1 MLTSVLIFAHGDLAP
16 GIIVERTLALFPDAY
31 VIAADGGTASAL
43 VCGAKPDLIIGDMDS
58 VDPDLLENLQ
68 SQDTEIRRYPVEKD
82 LTDLELAL
90 LAAAERDAKIIRVLG
105 ALGGRLDH
113 TLSNI
118 YLLALPELEGRDVRL
133 VAGNQ
138 EAWLMHPGE
147 TTISGKTG
155 DTLSLIPL
163 NGAVEGVETEN
174 LYYPLREETLK
185 FGPARGVSNVM
196 TADRAIVRSR
206 RGELLIIHTVGKA

>member
-1 MLTSVLIFAHGDLAP
+1 MTSVLIFAHGDFTP
-16 GIIVERTLALFPDAY
+16 GIMVERALASLPDAY
-31 VIAADGGTASAL
+31 VIAADGGARAA
-43 VCGAKPDLIIGDMDS
+43 VNAGAKPNLVIGDMDS

-68 SQDTEIRRYPVEKD
+68 SEGVEIRRYPTEKD
-82 LTDLELAL
+82 ETDLELAL
-90 LAAAERDAKIIRVLG
+90 KAAALQAGHPIRILG

-118 YLLALPELEGRDVRL
+118 YLLALPELAGCDVRL
-133 VAGNQ
+133 VSGNQ
-138 EAWLMHPGE
+138 EAWLMPPGE
-147 TTISGKTG
+147 AAISGAKG
-155 DTLSLIPL
+155 DTLSLVPL

-174 LYYPLREETLK
+174 LYYPLRAETLK

>member
-1 MLTSVLIFAHGDLAP
+1 LNPVLIFAYGDLNP
-16 GIIVERTLALFPDAY
+16 GVMVQRALSLWPDAY
-31 VIAADGGTASAL
+31 VIAADGGAISA
-43 VCGAKPDLIIGDMDS
+43 VESGIQPHLIIGDMDS
-58 VDPDLLENLQ
+58 VDPELLENLQ
-68 SQDTEIRRYPVEKD
+68 ARGAEIQRYPVEKD
-82 LTDLELAL
+82 ETDLQLAL
-90 LAAAERDAKIIRVLG
+90 LAAAEQDAGKILVLG

-118 YLLALPELEGRDVRL
+118 YLLALPELKGRDVRL

-147 TTISGKTG
+147 TIISGAKG
-155 DTLSLIPL
+155 DTLSLVPL
-163 NGAVEGVETEN
+163 DGMVEGVETEH
-174 LYYPLREETLK
+174 LYYPLRAETLT

-206 RGELLIIHTVGKA
+206 RGELLIIHTAGKA

>member
-1 MLTSVLIFAHGDLAP
+1 MTSVLIFAHGDLNP
-16 GIIVERTLALFPDAY
+16 GIMVQRALSLPDVY
-31 VIAADGGTASAL
+31 VIAADGGAGAAISCEIQPRL
-43 VCGAKPDLIIGDMDS
+43 VIGDMDS
-58 VDPDLLENLQ
+58 VDPKLLGNLEAKG
-68 SQDTEIRRYPVEKD
+68 TEIRRYPAEKD

-90 LAAAERDAKIIRVLG
+90 LAAVELDAEKIRVLG

-118 YLLALPELEGRDVRL
+118 YLLALPELAGRDVRL

-138 EAWLMHPGE
+138 EAWLMPPGE
-147 TTISGKTG
+147 AVISGMKG
-155 DTLSLIPL
+155 DTLSLVPL

-174 LYYPLREETLK
+174 LYYPLRAETLK

>member
-1 MLTSVLIFAHGDLAP
+1 MTAVLIFANGDLNP
-16 GIIVERTLALFPDAY
+16 GIMVQRALSLLPDAY
-31 VIAADGGTASAL
+31 VIAADGGAISA
-43 VCGAKPDLIIGDMDS
+43 VESGIQPHLIIGDMDS
-58 VDPDLLENLQ
+58 INPESLENLQ
-68 SQDTEIRRYPVEKD
+68 AQGTEIRRYPVEKD

-90 LAAAERDAKIIRVLG
+90 LAAAERDAEIIRVLG

-118 YLLALPELEGRDVRL
+118 YLLALPELSGRDVRL

-138 EAWLMHPGE
+138 EAWLMPPGE
-147 TTISGKTG
+147 TNISGLKG
-155 DTLSLIPL
+155 DTLSLVPL
-163 NGAVEGVETEN
+163 NGTVEGVETEN
-174 LYYPLREETLK
+174 LYYPLRAETLK

-196 TADRAIVRSR
+196 TADRVTIRSR